1 MNWILARTPR
11 MTWASYVP
19 TFTGGYDDIL
29 SIRVSMSTQTLCPIV
44 LKISKCALSPVH
56 SYPNKWPE
64 VPLQKGNHYS
74 GYLLWYCRVLSLRDS
89 ARSSISE
96 SKTELGLET
105 GQGIM
110 IFFFFFFWKQQALVS
125 EAVSV
130 ITNGIV
136 IVPVNFSLGMLRFVH
151 HLHNSVGWTPWLP
164 VWTWL
169 YYNYCKLLA
178 SGD

>member
-11 MTWASYVP
+11 ITWASYVP

-29 SIRVSMSTQTLCPIV
+29 SIQVSMSTQTLCPIA
-44 LKISKCALSPVH
+44 LKISKCTLSPVH
-56 SYPNKWPE
+56 SYPNKWSE

-110 IFFFFFFWKQQALVS
+110 IFRFFKQGALVS
-125 EAVSV
+125 QTVSV
-130 ITNGIV
+130 ITNGVV
-136 IVPVNFSLGMLRFVH
+136 IVPVNATLCSL
-151 HLHNSVGWTPWLP
+151 SP
-164 VWTWL
+164 
-169 YYNYCKLLA
+169 
-178 SGD
+178 

>member
-1 MNWILARTPR
+1 MNWILARTPHI
-11 MTWASYVP
+11 TWASYVP

-29 SIRVSMSTQTLCPIV
+29 SIQLSMSTQTLCPIA
-44 LKISKCALSPVH
+44 LKISKCTLSPVH
-56 SYPNKWPE
+56 SYPNKWSE

-74 GYLLWYCRVLSLRDS
+74 AYFLWYCRVLSLRDS

-96 SKTELGLET
+96 LKTESGLET

-110 IFFFFFFWKQQALVS
+110 IFFFTQRALVS
-125 EAVSV
+125 QTVSV
-130 ITNGIV
+130 ITNGVV
-136 IVPVNFSLGMLRFVH
+136 IVPVNFPLGMLRSVH
-151 HLHNSVGWTPWLP
+151 HLHNSVGRTPWLP

-169 YYNYCKLLA
+169 YYNNCKLLV